1 MKRNTKL
8 LTALLFFAVSFIYAA
23 LPPQPVP
30 PSGGQGGT
38 GTGAAASPIDM
49 YVYVLA
55 LIAVLMIAF
64 IAKKYKTQKI

>member
-1 MKRNTKL
+1 M
-8 LTALLFFAVSFIYAA
+8 FFCLIAKAQE
-23 LPPQPVP
+23 LPC
-30 PSGGQGGT
+30 PSCESTGGVGGN
-38 GTGAAASPIDM
+38 GYGSAASPIDM